1 MCVMCWIHKNFQLDS
16 ASEERRSLVSPA
28 FQRKGEGQL
37 RREQCTHTHTP
48 NEVLSAAAAAPHRI
62 ALLFS
67 ALPTITGSLSLF
79 PPSPTPTSPHH
90 GSVTINMA
98 DPYHYASAADA
109 YSSHQNTNAGAASSQ
124 FDYPVRAS
132 VDSPFA
138 TSGAYDARTTNSY
151 GYARAP
157 GDDHHH
163 DDDEEEDDEDED
175 WNVYDDFNMTR
186 PMPHRSSTSGL
197 ASQNDAY
204 WDASKPSL
212 VETPYSDAVPL
223 AAGASGNRKS
233 LLPSEAF
240 GFDVRN
246 ADPRRSV
253 IQQTGANRNSTFS
266 SAAAAN
272 NTISGMGPQHADS
285 TTGIELITVP
295 ALGNEYT
302 KEELRGMTRSSKR
315 RKKRTHRRRK
325 CQLWVSGQ
333 DHLWGWLSPR
343 VAVFLAFFALIA
355 LGVMLFFVI
364 PRVPTF
370 AILSTNPVVAIPN
383 GASMQVNHSPTNF
396 SMTMGFNLRAS
407 NRDAW
412 IPTHATDLTLKVTDL
427 NTYIKVGQGHL
438 DAYTFKPRG
447 NTAFQFPVQFSYV
460 SLNSSGDQ
468 TFQDFYKGCG
478 PHYDGVQRPTLNL
491 GIELG
496 MNVKGL
502 LGRKATSA
510 QVGGVVCPFTL
521 QNYQ

>member
-1 MCVMCWIHKNFQLDS
+1 
-16 ASEERRSLVSPA
+16 
-28 FQRKGEGQL
+28 
-37 RREQCTHTHTP
+37 
-48 NEVLSAAAAAPHRI
+48 
-62 ALLFS
+62 
-67 ALPTITGSLSLF
+67 
-79 PPSPTPTSPHH
+79 
-90 GSVTINMA
+90 MA

-109 YSSHQNTNAGAASSQ
+109 YGSHPHQAPL
-124 FDYPVRAS
+124 DYPVRAS
-132 VDSPFA
+132 VESPL
-138 TSGAYDARTTNSY
+138 ARGNTNSY

-157 GDDHHH
+157 NQ
-163 DDDEEEDDEDED
+163 DDDDEEDDEDED

-212 VETPYSDAVPL
+212 VDTPYSDAAPL
-223 AAGASGNRKS
+223 AAKAGNRKS

-253 IQQTGANRNSTFS
+253 IQHGPNAANRTSAY
-266 SAAAAN
+266 SAAAAATGN
-272 NTISGMGPQHADS
+272 GLAASHTISGMGPQHADS

-302 KEELRGMTRSSKR
+302 KEELRDMTRSSKR
-315 RKKRTHRRRK
+315 RKKRSHRRKR
-325 CQLWVSGQ
+325 CQLWVSGE

-343 VAVFLAFFALIA
+343 VAVFIVFFALVA

-383 GASMQVNHSPTNF
+383 GASMKVSHSPTNF
-396 SMTMGFNLRAS
+396 SMQMGFNLRAS
-407 NRDAW
+407 NRNGW
-412 IPTHATDLTLKVTDL
+412 IASHATDLTLKVTDL
-427 NTYIKVGQGHL
+427 NTYVKVGEGHL
-438 DAYTFKPRG
+438 DAYTFQARG

-460 SLNSSGDQ
+460 SLNASGDQ

-478 PHYDGVQRPTLNL
+478 PHYAGADRPTLNL
-491 GIELG
+491 GVELG
-496 MNVKGL
+496 MRIRGL
-502 LGRKATSA
+502 VGRKVTSSQLA
-510 QVGGVVCPFTL
+510 GVVCPFVL
-521 QNYQ
+521 QAYQ